1 MPNKYGKFALKA
13 VELTRNNY
21 INDPKEAWER
31 ATIEIFGE
39 GSTSQQKG
47 CPRGAFLGLCEEGMI
62 KGVPLGSYCSSLKN
76 KSYAVKAVN
85 LLKHNPEYQNNK
97 NALWAKAVGEYK
109 AHNNQMDVV
118 IALWEN
124 DLIRV

>member
-1 MPNKYGKFALKA
+1 MVSKYGQSAIKA
-13 VELTRNNY
+13 VELIKNNY
-21 INDPKEAWER
+21 INDPKEAWEK

-39 GSTSQQKG
+39 SSSSQQKG
-47 CPRGAFLGLCEEGMI
+47 CPRGTFLGLCEEGMV
-62 KGVPLGSYCSSLKN
+62 KGVSSGDYCNSQKN

-85 LLKHNPEYQNNK
+85 LLKQDNEYLNNK
-97 NALWAKAVGEYK
+97 QALWHKTVGEYK